1 MANGDFAKRY
11 AAKEGTTTPV
21 KRDLS
26 GARLRESERTEV
38 KLEGGKLILR
48 KAVLTAC
55 AAGAVLG
62 LAATGFGALNVA
74 ACIIRPEIGLISWD
88 ALTFGLMTY
97 GGFKL
102 TKATL
107 PTTMRNSDTLRPY
120 YDAIQDVK
128 ESIKKGKSK

>member
-11 AAKEGTTTPV
+11 AAKETTTPV

-26 GARLRESERTEV
+26 GAKLRESERTEM

-48 KAVLTAC
+48 KAVLTVC

-62 LAATGFGALNVA
+62 LAATGFGAANVA
-74 ACIIRPEIGLISWD
+74 ACILRPEIGLISWD
-88 ALTFGLMTY
+88 TLTWGLMTW

-102 TKATL
+102 AKATV
-107 PTTMRNSDTLRPY
+107 PTTMRNSEKLRPY
-120 YDAIQDVK
+120 YDAVVDVK
-128 ESIKKGKSK
+128 DSIKGKSK